1 MTGGIGMSSG
11 QAHSAHRTANAGQP
25 PQVMVAADGISRT
38 FGSGHTAV
46 HALRGVS
53 FTVDRGQLVAFRG
66 RSGSGKTT
74 LLNIIGG
81 LDDPTAGRVWV
92 DGREVNRM
100 TERERLALR
109 RDRIAFIFQSF
120 GLVPML
126 SAAENVG
133 IPLRIAGLRAS
144 ERRERVAAM
153 LALTGVSSHA
163 AHRPDEL
170 SGGQQQRV
178 AIARALAGRP
188 GLLIADEPTSQ
199 LDLETGRQIME
210 LLLSV
215 VRSEG
220 ITALV
225 ATHDEAL
232 IDLADKVI
240 VAGGRVHRRRR
251 GRIGAIRAWA
261 GDVLPRPPGPDPR
274 GCCWPASRS
283 RSCSPPGSRPCSGP
297 SRPRLSRPERRASSL
312 PRRAG

>member
-1 MTGGIGMSSG
+1 MSSG
-11 QAHSAHRTANAGQP
+11 QASSAYGTDNAGQR
-25 PQVMVAADGISRT
+25 PQVMVAADGICRT
-38 FGSGHTAV
+38 FGNGHTAV
-46 HALRGVS
+46 RALRGVS
-53 FTVDRGQLVAFRG
+53 FTIDRGQLVALRG

-81 LDDPTAGRVWV
+81 LDDPTEGRVWV
-92 DGREVNRM
+92 DGREVNQM
-100 TERERLALR
+100 SERERLAMR
-109 RDRIAFIFQSF
+109 RDRIAFIFQAF

-133 IPLRIAGLRAS
+133 IPLRIAGMRPS

-153 LALTGVSSHA
+153 LELTGVASHA

-178 AIARALAGRP
+178 AIARALAGRA

-240 VAGGRVHRRRR
+240 VLEDGSVADVEGG
-251 GRIGAIRAWA
+251 
-261 GDVLPRPPGPDPR
+261 
-274 GCCWPASRS
+274 
-283 RSCSPPGSRPCSGP
+283 
-297 SRPRLSRPERRASSL
+297 
-312 PRRAG
+312 

>member
-1 MTGGIGMSSG
+1 MNAG
-11 QAHSAHRTANAGQP
+11 QAHQAGGEASAAP
-25 PQVMVAADGISRT
+25 SPQVMVAADGIRRT
-38 FGSGHTAV
+38 FGGGHTAV

-53 FTVDRGQLVAFRG
+53 LTVARGQLVALRG

-81 LDDPTAGRVWV
+81 LDEPTAGRVWV

-100 TERERLALR
+100 SERARLALR
-109 RDRIAFIFQSF
+109 RERIAFIFQSF

-133 IPLRIAGLRAS
+133 IPLRVAGLRPS

-153 LALTGVSSHA
+153 LALTGVASHA
-163 AHRPDEL
+163 EHRPDEL

-215 VRSEG
+215 VRSEQV
-220 ITALV
+220 TALV

-240 VAGGRVHRRRR
+240 SLADGSVADVEGG
-251 GRIGAIRAWA
+251 
-261 GDVLPRPPGPDPR
+261 
-274 GCCWPASRS
+274 
-283 RSCSPPGSRPCSGP
+283 
-297 SRPRLSRPERRASSL
+297 
-312 PRRAG
+312 

>member
-1 MTGGIGMSSG
+1 VNAD
-11 QAHSAHRTANAGQP
+11 QAHSVRDTDTAGER
-25 PQVMVAADGISRT
+25 VMVAADGVSRT

-46 HALRGVS
+46 HALREVS
-53 FTVDRGQLVAFRG
+53 FTIDRGQLVALRG

-81 LDDPTAGRVWV
+81 LDDPTGGRVWV

-100 TERERLALR
+100 GERERLALR

-133 IPLRIAGLRAS
+133 IPLRIAGVRPS

-153 LALTGVSSHA
+153 LELTGVASHA
-163 AHRPDEL
+163 AHHPDEL

-178 AIARALAGRP
+178 AIARALAARP

-210 LLLSV
+210 LLLSL

-240 VAGGRVHRRRR
+240 ALEDGAVAGGAV
-251 GRIGAIRAWA
+251 A
-261 GDVLPRPPGPDPR
+261 G
-274 GCCWPASRS
+274 
-283 RSCSPPGSRPCSGP
+283 GSV
-297 SRPRLSRPERRASSL
+297 
-312 PRRAG
+312 AGGSVAEAG

>member
-1 MTGGIGMSSG
+1 
-11 QAHSAHRTANAGQP
+11 
-25 PQVMVAADGISRT
+25 MVAADGICRT
-38 FGSGHTAV
+38 FGSGDMAV
-46 HALRGVS
+46 HALREVS
-53 FTVDRGQLVAFRG
+53 LTVERGQLVVLRG

-81 LDDPTAGRVWV
+81 LDDPTSGRVWV

-100 TERERLALR
+100 SERDRLALR
-109 RDRIAFIFQSF
+109 RDRVAFIFQSF

-133 IPLRIAGLRAS
+133 IPLRITGLAPS

-153 LALTGVSSHA
+153 LALTGVASHA
-163 AHRPDEL
+163 EHRPDEL

-199 LDLETGRQIME
+199 LDLETGWQIME

-232 IDLADKVI
+232 IGLADKVI
-240 VAGGRVHRRRR
+240 VLADGSVASVEGG
-251 GRIGAIRAWA
+251 
-261 GDVLPRPPGPDPR
+261 
-274 GCCWPASRS
+274 
-283 RSCSPPGSRPCSGP
+283 
-297 SRPRLSRPERRASSL
+297 
-312 PRRAG
+312 

>member
-1 MTGGIGMSSG
+1 MNSG
-11 QAHSAHRTANAGQP
+11 QAHSARGTANVGQP
-25 PQVMVAADGISRT
+25 PRVMVAADGICRT
-38 FGSGHTAV
+38 FGGGHTAV

-53 FTVDRGQLVAFRG
+53 FTIDRGQLVALRG

-81 LDDPTAGRVWV
+81 LDDPTAGRVRV

-100 TERERLALR
+100 SERERLALR
-109 RDRIAFIFQSF
+109 RERVAFIFQSF

-126 SAAENVG
+126 TAAENVG
-133 IPLRIAGLRAS
+133 IPLRIAGLRPR
-144 ERRERVAAM
+144 ERRERVAAT
-153 LALTGVSSHA
+153 LALTGMSSHA
-163 AHRPDEL
+163 VHRPDEL

-188 GLLIADEPTSQ
+188 ALLIADEPTSQ

-215 VRSEG
+215 VHSEG

-240 VAGGRVHRRRR
+240 SLQDGSVTTVSSTPGR
-251 GRIGAIRAWA
+251 
-261 GDVLPRPPGPDPR
+261 
-274 GCCWPASRS
+274 
-283 RSCSPPGSRPCSGP
+283 
-297 SRPRLSRPERRASSL
+297 
-312 PRRAG
+312 

>member
-1 MTGGIGMSSG
+1 MNSAP
-11 QAHSAHRTANAGQP
+11 AHSAHAEGDAGQP
-25 PQVMVAADGISRT
+25 LRAMVAADGVCRT

-53 FTVDRGQLVAFRG
+53 FTVNRGQLVVLRG

-81 LDDPTAGRVWV
+81 LDNPTAGQVWV
-92 DGREVNRM
+92 DGREVSRM
-100 TERERLALR
+100 SEHERLALR
-109 RDRIAFIFQSF
+109 RDRVAFIFQAF

-133 IPLRIAGLRAS
+133 IPLRIAGVRPP

-153 LALTGVSSHA
+153 LALTGLSSHA

-178 AIARALAGRP
+178 GIARALAGRP

-240 VAGGRVHRRRR
+240 LLEDGSVSSTPGR
-251 GRIGAIRAWA
+251 
-261 GDVLPRPPGPDPR
+261 
-274 GCCWPASRS
+274 
-283 RSCSPPGSRPCSGP
+283 
-297 SRPRLSRPERRASSL
+297 
-312 PRRAG
+312 

>member
-1 MTGGIGMSSG
+1 MNSG
-11 QAHSAHRTANAGQP
+11 QARSAHDTDDSGQSP
-25 PQVMVAADGISRT
+25 PAMVVDGICRT

-53 FTVDRGQLVAFRG
+53 FTVERAQLVALRG

-92 DGREVNRM
+92 DGREVNTM
-100 TERERLALR
+100 TERQRLALR

-133 IPLRIAGLRAS
+133 IPLRIAGVRPR

-153 LALTGVSSHA
+153 LSLTGVSSHA

-170 SGGQQQRV
+170 SGGQRQRV
-178 AIARALAGRP
+178 AIARALAARP
-188 GLLIADEPTSQ
+188 ALLIADEPTSQ
-199 LDLETGRQIME
+199 LDLETGRLIME

-232 IDLADKVI
+232 IDLADMVI
-240 VAGGRVHRRRR
+240 VLEDGSVA
-251 GRIGAIRAWA
+251 
-261 GDVLPRPPGPDPR
+261 DV
-274 GCCWPASRS
+274 
-283 RSCSPPGSRPCSGP
+283 SCD
-297 SRPRLSRPERRASSL
+297 
-312 PRRAG
+312 

>member
-1 MTGGIGMSSG
+1 MNAP
-11 QAHSAHRTANAGQP
+11 QAHSAHGTADAGPP
-25 PQVMVAADGISRT
+25 PQVMVAVDDIRKT
-38 FGSGHTAV
+38 YGSGHTAV

-53 FTVDRGQLVAFRG
+53 FTIERGQLVALRG

-81 LDDPTAGRVWV
+81 LDDPTTGRVFV

-100 TERERLALR
+100 SEGQRLALR
-109 RDRIAFIFQSF
+109 RDRVAFIFQSF

-133 IPLRIAGLRAS
+133 IPLRIVGLRPS
-144 ERRERVAAM
+144 ERRARVAEI
-153 LALTGVSSHA
+153 LALVGLSSHA
-163 AHRPDEL
+163 VHRPDEL

-210 LLLSV
+210 LLLNV

-225 ATHDEAL
+225 ATHDDAL
-232 IDLADKVI
+232 VDLADKVVVLEDGS
-240 VAGGRVHRRRR
+240 VASV
-251 GRIGAIRAWA
+251 AA
-261 GDVLPRPPGPDPR
+261 G
-274 GCCWPASRS
+274 
-283 RSCSPPGSRPCSGP
+283 
-297 SRPRLSRPERRASSL
+297 E
-312 PRRAG
+312 

>member
-1 MTGGIGMSSG
+1 MNAG
-11 QAHSAHRTANAGQP
+11 QAHP
-25 PQVMVAADGISRT
+25 PPGMVVADGICRT
-38 FGSGHTAV
+38 FGRGHTAV
-46 HALRGVS
+46 QALRGVS
-53 FTVDRGQLVAFRG
+53 FTVGRGQLVALRG

-81 LDDPTAGRVWV
+81 LDAPTAGQVWV

-100 TERERLALR
+100 TERQRLALR
-109 RDRIAFIFQSF
+109 RDRIAFVFQAF

-133 IPLRIAGLRAS
+133 IPLRIEGVRPS

-153 LALTGVSSHA
+153 LALTGMSSHA
-163 AHRPDEL
+163 EHRPGEL

-215 VRSEG
+215 VHSEG
-220 ITALV
+220 IPALV

-232 IDLADKVI
+232 IDLAGKVI
-240 VAGGRVHRRRR
+240 ALEDGSVST
-251 GRIGAIRAWA
+251 
-261 GDVLPRPPGPDPR
+261 
-274 GCCWPASRS
+274 ASS
-283 RSCSPPGSRPCSGP
+283 T
-297 SRPRLSRPERRASSL
+297 PER
-312 PRRAG
+312 

>member
-1 MTGGIGMSSG
+1 MDSG
-11 QAHSAHRTANAGQP
+11 QARATLGTAEADQP
-25 PQVMVAADGISRT
+25 PQVMVAADGVSRT

-46 HALRGVS
+46 HALREVS
-53 FTVDRGQLVAFRG
+53 FAVDRGQLVALRG

-81 LDDPTAGRVWV
+81 LDDPTTGRVWV
-92 DGREVNRM
+92 DGREVSRM
-100 TERERLALR
+100 SERERLALR

-133 IPLRIAGLRAS
+133 IPLRIAGAAPS
-144 ERRERVAAM
+144 ERRARVATM
-153 LALTGVSSHA
+153 LALTGLSSHA

-210 LLLSV
+210 LLRGV

-240 VAGGRVHRRRR
+240 SLGDGSVVGIEGG
-251 GRIGAIRAWA
+251 
-261 GDVLPRPPGPDPR
+261 
-274 GCCWPASRS
+274 
-283 RSCSPPGSRPCSGP
+283 
-297 SRPRLSRPERRASSL
+297 
-312 PRRAG
+312 

>member
-1 MTGGIGMSSG
+1 MNSG
-11 QAHSAHRTANAGQP
+11 QVYPADGTDIVGQRAH
-25 PQVMVAADGISRT
+25 VMVAADGVSRT
-38 FGSGHTAV
+38 FGSGHTSV

-53 FTVDRGQLVAFRG
+53 FTIDRGQLVALRG

-109 RDRIAFIFQSF
+109 RNRIAFIFQSF
-120 GLVPML
+120 GLEPML

-133 IPLRIAGLRAS
+133 IPLRIAGLRPS
-144 ERRERVAAM
+144 ERRARVADM
-153 LALTGVSSHA
+153 LALTGVASHA

-199 LDLETGRQIME
+199 LDLENGRQIME

-232 IDLADKVI
+232 IDLADNVI
-240 VAGGRVHRRRR
+240 VLEDGSVAGIEG
-251 GRIGAIRAWA
+251 G
-261 GDVLPRPPGPDPR
+261 
-274 GCCWPASRS
+274 
-283 RSCSPPGSRPCSGP
+283 
-297 SRPRLSRPERRASSL
+297 
-312 PRRAG
+312 